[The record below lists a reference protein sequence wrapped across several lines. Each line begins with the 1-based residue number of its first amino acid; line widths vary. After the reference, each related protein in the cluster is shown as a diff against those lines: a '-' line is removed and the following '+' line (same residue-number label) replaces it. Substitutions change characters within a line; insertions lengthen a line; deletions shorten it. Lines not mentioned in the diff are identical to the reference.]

1 MYYLKHRPCLCFF
14 EAVVFNMRM
23 TSIFKNFSKV
33 QSKIKAAE
41 LASGREPGSV
51 KLLAV
56 SKTQSADKVS
66 ALYQLGQRH
75 FGESYLQEALMKQWQ
90 LGAYQI
96 TWHFI
101 GPIQSNKTKSI
112 AACFNWVHSVDRLKI
127 AKRLSQQRPENLPPL
142 NICLQVNVS
151 NEVTKSGMSI
161 SDLPELVKQVE
172 ILPNLKLCGVMA
184 IPSPQLEYDLQ
195 RKPYQMLNQA
205 VGKLGREEMTT
216 FSYGMSGDLDAAIA
230 EGATIVRIGTAIF
243 GRRKY

>member
-23 TSIFKNFSKV
+23 TSIYKNYFKV
-33 QSKIKAAE
+33 RSKIRDAE

-56 SKTQSADKVS
+56 SKTQSADKIS

-75 FGESYLQEALMKQWQ
+75 FGESYLQEALKKQRQ

-112 AACFNWVHSVDRLKI
+112 AVCFNWVHSVDRFKI
-127 AKRLSQQRPENLPPL
+127 AKRLSEQRPEHLPPL
-142 NICLQVNVS
+142 NVCLQVNVS
-151 NEVTKSGMSI
+151 NETSKSGISI
-161 SDLPELVKQVE
+161 ADLSELVKQVE
-172 ILPNLKLCGVMA
+172 TLPNLKLRGVMA
-184 IPSPQLEYDLQ
+184 IPSQQSEYDLQ

-205 VGKLGREEMTT
+205 VEKLGRKEMTT
-216 FSYGMSGDLDAAIA
+216 FSYGMSGDLVAAIA
-230 EGATIVRIGTAIF
+230 EGATIVRVGTALF
-243 GRRKY
+243 GKRKY